1 MNIARELVVVA
12 KEVVA
17 GNMEYAIWGIP
28 KGGSSDTLL
37 IAMPDGKPITNR
49 AEALRF
55 VKLLQDKYG
64 ARKVRVQEIDMSGEL
79 DWMKEIKMAK
89 EVVAW
94 EGRMNFPRSFY
105 IPKNAPGLKQLD
117 EGKDVGLEFWSYEDG
132 RGGVYGLAFGG
143 KANKP
148 LWHYRFRNQE
158 KFEEQVRLTISD
170 RKSHAERIEKQKQE
184 RTQFKHTLKEG
195 DIMYSSWGY
204 DQTNIDFY
212 QVVAVGEKS
221 VKIRKIGQKT
231 VGSATTSEEVVADP
245 NHFVGPPMT
254 KVVRPGDVVSIASYA
269 SAYKWDGKPK
279 YQTAFG
285 FGH

>member
-1 MNIARELVVVA
+1 VNMNIARELVAVA

-17 GNMEYAIWGIP
+17 GNKEYAIWGIP

-37 IAMPDGKPITNR
+37 LATPQGKPIESR
-49 AEALRF
+49 AEANKF

-64 ARKVRVQEIDMSGEL
+64 ARNVRVQEIDLSGEL

-89 EVVAW
+89 EIVAW

-132 RGGVYGLAFGG
+132 KGGIYGLAFGG

-148 LWHYRFRNQE
+148 LWHYRFRSPDQFE
-158 KFEEQVRLTISD
+158 KQVKETIDS
-170 RKSHAERIEKQKQE
+170 RKSHAETMDKRRQE
-184 RTQFKHTLKEG
+184 RTQYRHTLKEG
-195 DIMYSSWGY
+195 DILYSSWGY

-212 QVVAVGEKS
+212 QVVAVG
-221 VKIRKIGQKT
+221 
-231 VGSATTSEEVVADP
+231 
-245 NHFVGPPMT
+245 
-254 KVVRPGDVVSIASYA
+254 
-269 SAYKWDGKPK
+269 
-279 YQTAFG
+279 
-285 FGH
+285 

>member
-1 MNIARELVVVA
+1 MGEDVNMNIARELIAAA
-12 KEVVA
+12 KDVMA
-17 GNMEYAIWGIP
+17 
-28 KGGSSDTLL
+28 
-37 IAMPDGKPITNR
+37 
-49 AEALRF
+49 
-55 VKLLQDKYG
+55 
-64 ARKVRVQEIDMSGEL
+64 ARKLKYRGYTIEESGFNYYITDPSGHRAFGEVPASVETAKKWIDMDIREKGRTG
-79 DWMKEIKMAK
+79 K

-94 EGRMNFPRSFY
+94 ERMNLPRSFY
-105 IPKNAPGLKQLD
+105 IPKNALGLKQLD
-117 EGKDVGLEFWSYEDG
+117 EGKDIGLEFWSYEDG

-184 RTQFKHTLKEG
+184 RTQYRHTLKEG
-195 DIMYSSWGY
+195 DILYSSWGY

-212 QVVAVGEKS
+212 QVVGVAEKS
-221 VKIRKIGQKT
+221 VKIREIEKKV
-231 VGSATTSEEVVADP
+231 VGSGDITSDHVIAAP
-245 NHFVGPPMT
+245 NHFAGPPMT

-269 SAYKWDGKPK
+269 NAYKWDGKPK
-279 YQTAFG
+279 YQTALG